1 MNRPS
6 AARETDARDFEL
18 ESFLPYRL
26 SLLSNTISQGVAQ
39 AYRREFGL
47 SITEW
52 RVIAVLGR
60 YPAATASEIVT
71 RTAMDK
77 VSVSRAVKKL
87 EERGL
92 VRRRDHSEDRRRQ
105 HLELTPGKGRRLF
118 EQVVPRAL
126 AYEAALLESLGPRQV
141 EQLERLVT
149 ALQGLAD
156 SLNRASD

>member
-1 MNRPS
+1 MNPTS
-6 AARETDARDFEL
+6 AERRNHADEFEL

-60 YPAATASEIVT
+60 YPAATASDIVT
-71 RTAMDK
+71 RTAMD
-77 VSVSRAVKKL
+77 KL

-141 EQLERLVT
+141 EQLDRLVT
-149 ALQGLAD
+149 ALQGLAE
-156 SLNRASD
+156 SLNEVRE